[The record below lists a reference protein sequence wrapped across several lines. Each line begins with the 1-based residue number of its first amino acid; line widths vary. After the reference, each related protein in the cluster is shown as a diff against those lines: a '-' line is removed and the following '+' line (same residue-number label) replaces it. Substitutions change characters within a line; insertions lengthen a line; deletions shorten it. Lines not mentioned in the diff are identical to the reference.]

1 MRVELAEVKTELIKW
16 MMRLMFSSVAIAT
29 TMDIFIQR
37 LIG

>member
-1 MRVELAEVKTELIKW
+1 MRVELAEVKIELIKW
-16 MMRLMFSSVAIAT
+16 MVGLMFSSVAIAT